1 MKIEFVDIE
10 KLVKPEWHAT
20 YIVRPDLL
28 VLSTSLF
35 QHGFLAPI
43 VVQKNT
49 NIIIDG
55 CQRWMLSK
63 EIVELNK
70 KNNNL
75 VPVVFVDCDSLEAMM
90 MHLQLNRG
98 RGNLLAHKVSSI
110 VRDLFNSGK
119 YTEKDFDRLLT
130 MKHDELDVLFDGT
143 IIKQK
148 KISEHKYSRAW
159 VPVEAPAGTVNAVPV
174 IERPPNKDR

>member
-1 MKIEFVDIE
+1 MEIEFINID
-10 KLVKPEWHAT
+10 KLTKPEWHAT

-28 VLSTSLF
+28 VLSASLLRY
-35 QHGFLAPI
+35 GFLTPI
-43 VVQKNT
+43 IVQKDT

-55 CQRWMLSK
+55 YQRWMLAK

-70 KNNNL
+70 KTNNL
-75 VPVVFVDCDSLEAMM
+75 VPVLFVSCDSLEAMV

-110 VRDLFNSGK
+110 VRDLFNSGE
-119 YTEKDFDRLLT
+119 YAEKDFDRLLM

-143 IIKQK
+143 IIKHR

-159 VPVEAPAGTVNAVPV
+159 VPVEAPAGTVGVVPV

>member
-1 MKIEFVDIE
+1 VKIEFVDIE